1 MKTTYKVVG
10 TTYFRGYAPGEEFD
24 AELDPDVERR
34 AKERGSIRVV
44 KRQDTKPTKKEEEA
58 DG

>member
-10 TTYFRGYAPGEEFD
+10 LTAFQGHQPGDEFD
-24 AELDPDVERR
+24 ADLDPELERR

-44 KRQDTKPTKKEEEA
+44 KRGNNAKKKEEKA

>member
-1 MKTTYKVVG
+1 MTTYRV
-10 TTYFRGYAPGEEFD
+10 TAATGYAGHKQGEQFEAD
-24 AELDPDVERR
+24 LSEEQERR

-44 KRQDTKPTKKEEEA
+44 KRDDKPDKEEVES

>member
-1 MKTTYKVVG
+1 VTVYKVTG
-10 TTYFRGYAPGEEFD
+10 STYFRGYAPGEEFQAD
-24 AELDPDVERR
+24 LTEEQERR